1 MDARVVQDGLVV
13 TSRGPGTAMEFA
25 LVLVER
31 LFGREKADAVAGPMV
46 MPKEVV
52 TNAIL

>member
-1 MDARVVQDGLVV
+1 VDARVVQDGLVV

-52 TNAIL
+52 RDAVL